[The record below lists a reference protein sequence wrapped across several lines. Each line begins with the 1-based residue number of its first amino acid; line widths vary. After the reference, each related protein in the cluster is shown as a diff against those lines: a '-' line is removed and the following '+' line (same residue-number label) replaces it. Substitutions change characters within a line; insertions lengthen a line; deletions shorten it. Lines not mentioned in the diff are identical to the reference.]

1 MAATLKNNVEDTK
14 QTALSPRLKGRE
26 NAKETLCRNVTI
38 YGKCRYEDKGC
49 AFSHNIEKAASDNG
63 QNESQSKKTL
73 NVDSPS
79 FTPSFLS
86 PNGANATVKKT
97 PGISP
102 QAASA
107 APFMPKAIISRSSN
121 ATPLR
126 QDARTPDWALADV
139 QEFVPRRAQETTM
152 VGQRSIRPISVV
164 PYMAMNEIPVAHTF
178 ETFQPSHAANP
189 YLDQGMNGAAFY
201 NAANFQQPVL
211 YHQYAPIGH
220 YSTNLAPY
228 QRTVHD
234 LFIPNDLREE
244 IQKKSAAALQTLPNS
259 QLPNHIESYHSLV
272 PLDTNHKSSTIFGG
286 YTSWIYKAQSSANG
300 HFFALRRIE
309 GFRLTN
315 ELAIR
320 SGQAW
325 KNLISAS
332 VVRIVDVFTNRGF
345 GDSSLFIATDYH
357 PLSKTLLEH
366 HHTGQNW
373 TRPARNSKD
382 QITEPVLWSYVV
394 QIASALKSIHGSGL
408 AARVLDPSKILVT
421 GKNRIRLNGCA
432 VLDVVQFDNS
442 VVPLAQLQRQDLVN
456 FALVILSVG
465 TGTADAGANF
475 ARSMDLFKRFFKP
488 ELQNAV
494 VWLYSA
500 MQNQDKTIDQ
510 FVTLIANHM
519 ITAFNAA
526 LHNDDSLYSE
536 LSREVENARIVR
548 LMAKLNYINERPE
561 FEHDRAW
568 SENGERYYLKLFRDY
583 VFHQVDAQNRPVIDL
598 GHVLTCLNK
607 LDVGSEERI
616 TLISR
621 DEQSCFVVSYR
632 ELKKGVESAFQDL
645 LKRSGP
651 LR

>member
-1 MAATLKNNVEDTK
+1 MAAALKNNVEDTK
-14 QTALSPRLKGRE
+14 HAALSPRLKGRE
-26 NAKETLCRNVTI
+26 NAKDTLCRNVTI

-49 AFSHNIEKAASDNG
+49 AFNHNIERSTSESGQSD
-63 QNESQSKKTL
+63 SQSKKTL

-86 PNGANATVKKT
+86 PNGANPSGKPSA
-97 PGISP
+97 GISP
-102 QAASA
+102 KAASA

-139 QEFVPRRAQETTM
+139 QEFVPRRAQESALTNE
-152 VGQRSIRPISVV
+152 
-164 PYMAMNEIPVAHTF
+164 NEIPVTHNF
-178 ETFQPSHAANP
+178 ETFQPGPAPNP
-189 YLDQGMNGAAFY
+189 YLDHGMNGAAF
-201 NAANFQQPVL
+201 FQSNTGFQLPVQ

-220 YSTNLAPY
+220 YSSNLAPY

-244 IQKKSAAALQTLPNS
+244 IQKQLAATLQTLPNS
-259 QLPNHIESYHSLV
+259 QLPSHIESYHSLV
-272 PLDTNHKSSTIFGG
+272 PLDTNQKSSAIFGG
-286 YTSWIYKAQSSANG
+286 YTSWVYKAQSSTNG
-300 HFFALRRIE
+300 HYYALRRIE

-325 KNLISAS
+325 KNLINAS
-332 VVRIVDVFTNRGF
+332 VVRVVDIFTNRGF
-345 GDSSLFIATDYH
+345 GDSSLFIVTEYH
-357 PLSKTLLEH
+357 PLSKTLAEH
-366 HHTGQNW
+366 HHIGQNW
-373 TRPARNSKD
+373 QRPARSSKD
-382 QITEPVLWSYVV
+382 QVAEPVLWSYIV
-394 QIASALKSIHGSGL
+394 QIASALKTIHSSGL

-421 GKNRIRLNGCA
+421 GKNRIRLNGCG
-432 VLDVVQFDNS
+432 VLDIIQFDGNS
-442 VVPLAQLQRQDLVN
+442 AVPLAQLQRQDLVN

-465 TGTADAGANF
+465 SGTADAGTNF
-475 ARSMDLFKRFFKP
+475 ARSMDMFKRFYKP
-488 ELQNAV
+488 ELQNTV

-500 MQNQDKTIDQ
+500 MQNQDKTIEQ
-510 FVTLIANHM
+510 FVTLISNQM

-526 LHNDDSLYSE
+526 LHTDDTLYSE
-536 LSREVENARIVR
+536 LSREVENARLVR
-548 LMAKLNYINERPE
+548 LMAKLNFINERPE
-561 FEHDRAW
+561 YEHDRAW

-583 VFHQVDAQNRPVIDL
+583 VFHQVDAQSRPVVDL

-607 LDVGSEERI
+607 LDAGTDERI

-621 DEQSCFVVSYR
+621 DEQSCFIVSYR